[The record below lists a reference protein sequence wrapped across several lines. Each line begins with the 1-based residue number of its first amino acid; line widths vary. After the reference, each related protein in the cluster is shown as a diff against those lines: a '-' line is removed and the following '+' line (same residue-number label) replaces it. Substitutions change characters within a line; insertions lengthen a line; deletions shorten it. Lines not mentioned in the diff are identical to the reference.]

1 VRFDAS
7 FHFGRHNRTS
17 AVQLVPQIPKPKGLS
32 PPVTCK
38 YTRLQVMPSGGCHCL
53 AIKLPNGGGRT
64 VSGHLHVGLSFCFS
78 CSCKCA
84 SVNQ

>member
-1 VRFDAS
+1 MRFDAS

-17 AVQLVPQIPKPKGLS
+17 AVHLVPGHSTPL
-32 PPVTCK
+32 TCI
-38 YTRLQVMPSGGCHCL
+38 YARLQVMPSGGCHCL

-84 SVNQ
+84 SVDQ